1 MSIIFL
7 LIPLGIVLV
16 ALALWGFFWAVGDGQ
31 FDDLE
36 SPGWSVLSD
45 DPPGAPRETRE

>member
-1 MSIIFL
+1 MSIIFV
-7 LIPLGIVLV
+7 LIPLGLVLV
-16 ALALWGFFWAVGDGQ
+16 GLALWSFFWAVGDGQ

-45 DPPGAPRETRE
+45 DPPPRPTEPPP